1 MSKDVAVIS
10 DSGEVLAINVHMDDY
25 ELAPNEILV
34 TNPVYVGGDYV
45 DGYFYPEQPFAS
57 WTRDGEGGWVA
68 PIPQPDGVGWFWNED
83 ESEWQQPDIS

>member
-10 DSGEVLAINVHMDDY
+10 DSGEVIAINVHTDDY

-34 TNPVYVGGDYV
+34 TNPAYIGGDYV
-45 DGYFYPEQPFAS
+45 DGYFYPKQPFAS

-68 PIPQPDGVGWFWNED
+68 PIPEPEGVRWFWNENKG
-83 ESEWQQPDIS
+83 EWQQPDIS